1 MAALPGTPETVHL
14 LNRKRISL
22 LPEGAYVINVGR
34 GSLLDQD
41 ALADALN
48 SGHLAGAA
56 LDVVV
61 PEPLPQ
67 DHPLWDARNLLLT
80 PHVSGNLTLGYTC
93 DRAVQLFCQD
103 LLNYAA
109 GRPLAAL
116 VDRTRGY

>member
-1 MAALPGTPETVHL
+1 M
-14 LNRKRISL
+14 
-22 LPEGAYVINVGR
+22 GR

-103 LLNYAA
+103 LLNYAE